1 MSMVALP
8 DLPLPPG
15 QVVTLAPGQIH
26 LMLFG
31 IRQPLKPGDRFP
43 LTLQFERGGAT
54 TVEVTVGGAGAVS
67 PPP

>member
-31 IRQPLKPGDRFP
+31 VRRPLKPGGRFP
-43 LTLQFERGGAT
+43 LTLRFERAGAAT
-54 TVEVTVGGAGAVS
+54 AGVEGAGAGAIS
-67 PPP
+67 PPS